1 MQNSTT
7 RLAIGAMIA
16 LEWQLLASARLL
28 RPNKGFSSTGTN
40 PSCRRPMRRGS
51 MIVSSSE
58 DTYLRIGAVMRPIS
72 DHDRSVGV
80 VCPVPAVGQGISS
93 ATDRRAGRAGRSRE
107 VAGCSECEGVA
118 FPPSPP
124 QEGHPRDTG
133 KSSEEWPPVRKHAT
147 GRGHLRPPPPS
158 RAGSRPRSR
167 RP

>member
-16 LEWQLLASARLL
+16 LGMAIISVSAVLL

-80 VCPVPAVGQGISS
+80 VSPVPAVMQRHKLCGSPAPAGAERSS
-93 ATDRRAGRAGRSRE
+93 DVADCMCARVSLSLSAPLKRDILATLE
-107 VAGCSECEGVA
+107 KE
-118 FPPSPP
+118 
-124 QEGHPRDTG
+124 
-133 KSSEEWPPVRKHAT
+133 SSEEWPPVRKHET
-147 GRGHLRPPPPS
+147 GRGHLRPLPS
-158 RAGSRPRSR
+158 
-167 RP
+167 